1 MSVMSNNPKTF
12 LCISNY
18 FKGNDFLINMKKQ
31 GNHVYLVTSEK
42 LRDKPWAHHYID
54 EIFYMPGQDI
64 DWDMEQLLLG
74 VAGLMRTKKIDA
86 IIALDDF
93 DVEKAT
99 FLRENLRIDGM
110 GQTTGRYFRDKLAMR
125 IKAQREG
132 VPVPAF
138 SALFNDEAIN
148 HYADTV
154 SPPWVLKPRSEASA
168 NGIMKVH
175 AKEELWQKIHEL
187 GDDRIRYLV
196 EQFKPGAVYHC
207 DGLNWNGKVLYALT
221 SQYLATPMEIS
232 QGGGIFRSMTI
243 KRNSADDKAIKA
255 VNTQVMKAFG
265 MQHGATHTEFIKCNE
280 DGKIYFLETSSRVG
294 GAHLAEMVEAAS
306 GVNLWGEWAV
316 IEDCLV
322 RGTEY
327 KLPKPLF
334 NFAGI
339 VLTLSK
345 YQHPDLSGFNDA
357 EVCFRV
363 PLDYHAG
370 LIVKSESHDR
380 VRELLDDYADRLVR
394 DFATVAQQA
403 KVKKLH

>member
-1 MSVMSNNPKTF
+1 MEKTTKTF
-12 LCISNY
+12 LCVSNY
-18 FKGNDFLINMKKQ
+18 FKGNDFLIGMKNQ
-31 GNHVYLVTSEK
+31 GNKVLLITSETLK
-42 LRDKPWAHHYID
+42 NKPWAHDAID
-54 EIFYMPGQDI
+54 EIFFMPGQDT
-64 DWDMEQLLLG
+64 DWDLEVLLKG
-74 VAGLMRTKKIDA
+74 VAGIMRREKIHA
-86 IIALDDF
+86 IVALDDF

-125 IKAQREG
+125 IKAEREG

-138 SALFNDEAIN
+138 SALFNDEEIN

-168 NGIMKVH
+168 SGIMKVH
-175 AKEELWQKIHEL
+175 SKEELWQKIHEL

-196 EQFKPGAVYHC
+196 EQFKPGAVFHC
-207 DGLNWNGKVLYALT
+207 DGLNWEGKTLFSLT

-232 QGGGIFRSMTI
+232 QGGGIFRSANI
-243 KRNSADDKAIKA
+243 KHGNADDKAIKK
-255 VNTQVMKAFG
+255 VNDQVMKAFG

-306 GVNLWGEWAV
+306 GINLWKEWAK
-316 IEDCLV
+316 IEDCLAQ
-322 RGTEY
+322 GTAY
-327 KLPKPLF
+327 KVPKAHKG
-334 NFAGI
+334 FAGI

-345 YQHPDLSGFNDA
+345 YQHPDLSVFQDA

-370 LIVKSESHDR
+370 LIVKSEKHER
-380 VRELLDDYADRLVR
+380 VRALLDDYADRLVR
-394 DFATVAQQA
+394 DFATVVAQE